1 MKPARRRLSI
11 LIALLL
17 SFALVAAA
25 CGGDDDETE
34 GTTDTEETTEEEA
47 APEETT
53 EEEAAPEET
62 EEAAPEETEEE
73 AAPEETEA
81 PAELVDV
88 NIAVSPAITVL
99 PHFTAFAEG
108 IFEKYGINPI
118 QVGVAAG
125 PELGAAMISGDINVA
140 GNIPNNQIGLI
151 TAGFD
156 VVAFHEI
163 FSANFFD
170 ILVSSSYDL
179 GGATEWQDVMAAL
192 EGANV
197 GVVANGAAAEDIA
210 RSLFIE
216 AGIDPD
222 AQTYIATGLPDTT
235 LAAMSNGEIDMAITF
250 DPAFVLAEAQGIGT
264 QPFSIAAGEGP
275 ASLIWPGLLATASR
289 EWVESNPELAANYRA
304 ALAEA
309 TQFMLDPAN
318 RDRINEIMVDEM
330 GLPAELAGPLFDNN
344 AEYFN
349 PTGDFSTDA
358 LSAAAQ
364 WVFDIG
370 KSGDAVLPV
379 EEWTVEV
386 G

>member
-1 MKPARRRLSI
+1 MSSVRRHLSI
-11 LIALLL
+11 LFALLL
-17 SFALVAAA
+17 SLSLLAAA
-25 CGGDDDETE
+25 CGDDDTDEGSATPDTEATDEAEAADGEAEPEAETPDGETE
-34 GTTDTEETTEEEA
+34 AEPEAEAETPEEA
-47 APEETT
+47 AP
-53 EEEAAPEET
+53 
-62 EEAAPEETEEE
+62 
-73 AAPEETEA
+73 

-151 TAGFD
+151 SAGFD

-163 FSANFFD
+163 YSANFFD
-170 ILVSSSYDL
+170 ILVGSDVDL

-192 EGANV
+192 EGSNV

-210 RSLFIE
+210 RTLFEE
-216 AGIDPD
+216 AGIDPE

-250 DPAFVLAEAQGIGT
+250 DPAFVLAESQGIGT

-275 ASLIWPGLLATASR
+275 ASLVWPGLLATASR
-289 EWVESNPELAANYRA
+289 EWVEGNPELAASYSA

-318 RDRINEIMVDEM
+318 RDRINEIMIDEM
-330 GLPAELAGPLFDNN
+330 GLPEALTGPLFDNA

-349 PTGDFSTDA
+349 PTGEFSVEA
-358 LSAAAQ
+358 LAEAAQ
-364 WVFDIG
+364 WVNDIG
-370 KSGDAVLPV
+370 KSETVLAVD
-379 EEWTVEV
+379 EWTVEV